1 MSNAEQLKDIQ
12 LPDGFG
18 FFVKWLVERDDLDI
32 DHIRSL
38 LEKPWKYQEEWER
51 YHTEVVEPEE
61 KAALDEAMR
70 RLRRKAQSNPCAF
83 IKILEESDA

>member
-1 MSNAEQLKDIQ
+1 MSNVKQLKDIQ
-12 LPDGFG
+12 LPDGFPW
-18 FFVKWLVERDDLDI
+18 FIEWLVEEHDYTIENIVEILG
-32 DHIRSL
+32 
-38 LEKPWKYQEEWER
+38 KPWKWQEEWER